1 VHPFS
6 TSLVLTDHTPRILLV
21 DSGSTRRP
29 VRSMASLSPSRLET
43 LPSETIDQI
52 FFYLVHP
59 RSRLPGL
66 TETQSTYGFPEAEK
80 KAAKDAYNLNRTAP
94 PDMDR
99 YAVDTTM

>member
-1 VHPFS
+1 
-6 TSLVLTDHTPRILLV
+6 
-21 DSGSTRRP
+21 
-29 VRSMASLSPSRLET
+29 MASLSPSRLET

-52 FFYLVHP
+52 LFYLVHP
-59 RSRLPGL
+59 RSRLPDL

-99 YAVDTTM
+99 YAVDTTMWKTLRYPYNDLALTSRHLRRAIK